1 MRSLACAAFAVALGC
16 GGAPQETASPSDL
29 SAAPPTSTVVFIRGM
44 GGFQRIAGV
53 DYFYQVPQ
61 LYTALGAR
69 VLTPDSAPFNTIESR
84 AAQLKAR
91 LDQTRGPLILLAHS
105 QGGLDARWL
114 VSRMGYAQRVRA
126 LVTIATPHHG
136 TQIADV
142 VAGLLP
148 PPVEVAIDD
157 LVKPLGWSADE
168 IQELTTANMEQRFNP
183 QVPDAPQV
191 RYWSYS
197 GQATPFGW
205 GCHEGVLHAALLAGW
220 TVLDAF
226 GQQNDGVVPE
236 RSAHWGEFQG
246 TLTADHLAEV
256 NQPLGVHR
264 GFDARAFYLGLLRR
278 FHDEGW

>member
-1 MRSLACAAFAVALGC
+1 MRSLACAAFVVALGC
-16 GGAPQETASPSDL
+16 GGASQQSVSQDDL
-29 SAAPPTSTVVFIRGM
+29 STAPPAATIVFVRGM
-44 GGFQRIAGV
+44 GGFQPIANV
-53 DYFYQVPQ
+53 DYFYEVPA
-61 LYTALGAR
+61 LYTARGAQ
-69 VLTPDSAPFNTIESR
+69 VLTPDSAPFDTIEAR
-84 AAQLKAR
+84 AAQLKAQ
-91 LDQTRGPLILLAHS
+91 LDATQGPLILLAHS

-114 VSRMGYAQRVRA
+114 ISRLGYAARVRA

-136 TQIADV
+136 TQVADV
-142 VAGLLP
+142 VAGLIP
-148 PPVEVAIDD
+148 APVEVAIDD

-168 IQELTTANMEQRFNP
+168 IGEMTTVNMEQNFNP

-205 GCHEGVLHAALLAGW
+205 GDHEGVLHASLLAGW
-220 TVLDAF
+220 TVLEAF
-226 GQQNDGVVPE
+226 GQENDGVVPE
-236 RSAHWGEFQG
+236 PSAHWGEFQG

-264 GFDARAFYLGLLRR
+264 GFDARGFYLGLLRR